1 MLTCD
6 LRAFVCP
13 QLFVLF
19 KYQLKQVDF
28 TKQSIEFTLLAQSD
42 SADIERYLT
51 ANHFV
56 YQITLTNKLKTIF
69 VMEQG
74 RRV

>member
-1 MLTCD
+1 MLSCD
-6 LRAFVCP
+6 LTAFVCP

-28 TKQSIEFTLLAQSD
+28 TTQGVEFILLEQAN
-42 SADIERYLT
+42 SADIERYLQ
-51 ANHFV
+51 ANDFV

-74 RRV
+74 RCV